1 MSPHPESRHPPSRAL
16 WPPVVAGVE
25 VEPTAPGPA
34 ATAQA
39 NPAQSDLY
47 SLPEHARVRPISVQG
62 AET

>member
-1 MSPHPESRHPPSRAL
+1 MSPHPESRHPSRAL

-39 NPAQSDLY
+39 NPEQSDLY
-47 SLPEHARVRPISVQG
+47 SLREHARVRAIPIEG
-62 AET
+62 AYT